1 MTATETIRRRT
12 DTFLKVDPALAAAR
26 EVKEIKVLIGQVH
39 VARPP
44 HRLQTVLGSC
54 IGLVIFDLETRLT
67 GMAHVLLPSS
77 QGKPRGALPGK
88 YGDHAVTCLLES
100 LLAHGAGR
108 SRLRAKMAGGARMF
122 DHAIDYSRDIGAS
135 NIAAVEAALHAAGI
149 PIVARHMGGTVGR
162 RVDFDAESL
171 RMVVEDFGNQASV
184 I

>member
-1 MTATETIRRRT
+1 MNAT
-12 DTFLKVDPALAAAR
+12 DTI
-26 EVKEIKVLIGQVH
+26 KEIKVLIGQVH
-39 VARPP
+39 LTRPP

-54 IGLVIFDLETRLT
+54 IGLVIYDQETRLT

-88 YGDHAVTCLLES
+88 YGDHAVACLVEG
-100 LLAHGAGR
+100 LLSHGAGR

-135 NIAAVEAALHAAGI
+135 NIAAVEAALVQTGI
-149 PIVARHMGGTVGR
+149 PIVARHMGGTLGR
-162 RVDFDAESL
+162 RVDFDPETL
-171 RMVVEDFGNQASV
+171 RYAVEDFGHQETV